1 MKKKDVVLKTGTG
14 HYYVDNDRLLALVD
28 EYQKTWKD
36 FEDGLLKKP
45 PNPPKEIM
53 MMIDKIIR
61 RELNKPKYRSYT
73 YHDDMYSTALF
84 DCFRS
89 LLLFDSSKSKYIFS
103 YLWRSVLRAFVRV
116 TYSEKRQTNIKSK
129 LMLDKL
135 DEILN
140 NPDIED
146 SVVNKLME
154 SSGFEHYFQDVAEAE
169 KKKPVAKKQQC
180 RMMKFFRVDKVNS

>member
-1 MKKKDVVLKTGTG
+1 MKNIILKTGTG
-14 HYYVDNDRLLALVD
+14 HYYVDNDRLLILVN
-28 EYQKTWKD
+28 EYQETWKK
-36 FEDGLLKKP
+36 FENGFLKKP

-53 MMIDKIIR
+53 GMIDKIIR

-116 TYSEKRQTNIKSK
+116 TYSEKRQTNIKSR
-129 LMLDKL
+129 LMLNKL

-140 NPDIED
+140 NPEIED
-146 SVVNKLME
+146 SVVTRLME
-154 SSGFEHYFQDVAEAE
+154 SSGFEHYFQDVAEP
-169 KKKPVAKKQQC
+169 KPKKRFGSKKPQS
-180 RMMKFFRVDKVNS
+180 RMLKFFRVDKVTS